1 MSAADPERS
10 QAMSQTEQP
19 TRRLPNPWVA
29 IPVLIAAA
37 VGYFVGSRVAGL
49 SCGTDGCTG
58 EQILWGTMGAAVGFI
73 GVLIVS
79 VLVVRS
85 LAEWAAL
92 SEADKARR
100 SRRDEP
106 PVC

>member
-1 MSAADPERS
+1 
-10 QAMSQTEQP
+10 MSQTEQP

-29 IPVLIAAA
+29 IPVVIAAA

-58 EQILWGTMGAAVGFI
+58 QQILWGTMGALVGFV
-73 GVLIVS
+73 GVLVVS

-100 SRRDEP
+100 GRREEP